1 MLQVSVTNFS
11 VKIRTLR
18 KRKNY
23 FGPSYTNELIMSLAF
38 RSRVVKL

>member
-1 MLQVSVTNFS
+1 MLQVAVTDFS

-18 KRKNY
+18 KRKNH
-23 FGPSYTNELIMSLAF
+23 FGPSYTNELMSLAF